1 MEATLLNRE
10 FVKQIENQ
18 EAQYWSDY
26 YLCCKSP
33 FQDKVGASIAVI
45 NGAVCCAVAAT
56 DRLAFNRTIGIG
68 LDYEIT
74 DEQLKE
80 IISFYKQVG
89 ANRFMIQVSPEALPE
104 TNEKLFLQNGFVH
117 HNQWAKSYKNLHGKT
132 ELPET
137 DLLIEELN
145 LSNVDEFDRVIKDAF
160 EFDNGTHFFISR
172 TYKRRGWKHYLVR
185 KNGKAVAAASLFT
198 CGKFASL
205 AIGGTIPEARGKG
218 AQSLLIAK
226 RLNDAIE
233 AGCEYAVVETSEDL
247 PDKPSQSYRN
257 IIKAGFE
264 TAYIRPNYVYNF

>member
-1 MEATLLNRE
+1 MEATILERDFIKKL
-10 FVKQIENQ
+10 ENQ

-33 FQDKVGASIAVI
+33 LQDKSGCSISVI
-45 NGAVCCAVAAT
+45 NGAVCCAVSST

-80 IISFYKQVG
+80 IINFYKQAGV
-89 ANRFMIQVSPEALPE
+89 NRFMIQTSPAALPKK
-104 TNEKLFLQNGFVH
+104 NEELFVQNRFVH
-117 HNQWAKSYKNLHGKT
+117 HNQWAKSYKKLRDKV

-137 DLLIEELN
+137 DLTIEELN
-145 LSNVDEFDRVIKDAF
+145 LSNIEEFDNVIKETF
-160 EFDNGTHFFISR
+160 EFDGGTHLFISR
-172 TYKRRGWKHYLVR
+172 TYKRPGWKHYLAR
-185 KNGKAVAAASLFT
+185 DNGKAIAAASLFT

-218 AQSLLIAK
+218 AQSLLIAQ

-233 AGCEYAVVETSEDL
+233 TGCEYAVVETSEDL

-264 TAYIRPNYVYNF
+264 TAYFRPNYVYNF